1 MSQDLRFIDPAFTCE
16 VVLTGVIRALYDAAK
31 PQFERLEGVRSL
43 GLIAHTERVAKHTR
57 HQHVVGLMRIFN
69 KLCQQPNTRGLPKQF
84 LWSFWCRLCFA
95 QTGHAAL
102 SYDSEKAVM
111 LACHLDTGFK
121 DKLRDLLRPV
131 ITSLAACGMCKR
143 PCDVAMKGNVEAEA
157 WFEDLINKNRWQQ
170 LHLWVASLKLLQ
182 HPKLLGIL
190 GQQTFSKD
198 NTIGFFQ
205 AEALKMLVAPGCA
218 WDTPVRRLSRLDFIP
233 RDLAFAGTVG
243 ITLDVD
249 ALVAAANSEHPDW
262 KLLGSLSNYM
272 SENIYENLPQQA
284 ASVLFQRALA
294 ALLLKGKVSLE
305 QLFGMDPATAL
316 DDDQLRDIVA
326 KTPAGKQVFDD
337 TVRESWQV
345 WPVQTLID
353 TKSLPCEIEREITG
367 HAKGHLE
374 RHVAAKVS
382 CFKLSARNTLALA
395 MSHRSLAEKPDAKA
409 FVKLCRSVLLKQLP
423 KINAEALADALYE
436 GLVESK
442 CRHGLEAAVSK
453 LARLG
458 LPVESLKKSA
468 ELVNARAT
476 KGSAADGEMRIQVG
490 GFSYTM
496 PGDPQEFQVNAM
508 HAAISGDDGVRK
520 NLGMSLEDAS
530 ETLWNELLRWQS
542 LYFGLNPAKTLTAL
556 LDSAQSALAKLVA
569 VRGQAADAALEVYT
583 LLEALKHPAES
594 VSFRIALPNLILLRE
609 DKNKENEYDVVSVI
623 LKEDKHV
630 EVWVWGVTTE
640 QNLTKKRQE
649 DLGKIEK
656 LKDILGN
663 RWEDDVRTVTCYV
676 HRDGNDICLDIGGK
690 KTKRPITP

>member
-1 MSQDLRFIDPAFTCE
+1 MPQDLRFIDPAFTCE
-16 VVLTGVIRALYDAAK
+16 VVLTGTAPALYEAAK
-31 PQFERLEGVRSL
+31 LQFERLKSIRSL
-43 GLIAHTERVAKHTR
+43 GLIAQIQDVAQHTR
-57 HQHVVGLMRIFN
+57 HQHLVGLMRIFN
-69 KLCQQPNTRGLPKQF
+69 KLCQAPPKRGLPKDF
-84 LWSFWCRLCFA
+84 LWSFWCRICFA

-102 SYDSEKAVM
+102 SYDSEKAVL

-121 DKLRDLLRPV
+121 DKLRHLLRPV
-131 ITSLAACGMCKR
+131 ITSLAACGACKR
-143 PCDVAMKGNVEAEA
+143 PCDVAKIGNVEAEA

-170 LHLWVASLKLLQ
+170 LYLWVAALKLLQ

-190 GQQTFSKD
+190 GQQALSKD
-198 NTIGFFQ
+198 NTIGFSQ
-205 AEALKMLVAPGCA
+205 AEALKMLVAPGCG

-272 SENIYENLPQQA
+272 SENIYEGLSQQA

-305 QLFGMDPATAL
+305 QLFGMNPETAA

-326 KTPAGKQVFDD
+326 KSPAGRQVFDD
-337 TVRESWQV
+337 TVREGWRV

-353 TKSLPCEIEREITG
+353 PKSLPCEIEREITG
-367 HAKGHLE
+367 HSKGHLE
-374 RHVAAKVS
+374 RHVTAKVS

-395 MSHRSLAEKPDAKA
+395 MSHRGLAEKPDAKA
-409 FVKLCRSVLLKQLP
+409 FVKLFRSVLLKQLP
-423 KINAEALADALYE
+423 RINAEALADALYE

-442 CRHGLEAAVSK
+442 CKHGLEAAVVK
-453 LARLG
+453 LAKLG

-468 ELVNARAT
+468 ALINARAT
-476 KGSAADGEMRIQVG
+476 KGAAAAGEMSIQVG

-496 PGDPQEFQVNAM
+496 PGDPQEFQINAM
-508 HAAISGDDGVRK
+508 HAAISGDDSVRK
-520 NLGMSLEDAS
+520 NLGMSLEDAA

-569 VRGQAADAALEVYT
+569 VPGHAADSALEVYT
-583 LLEALKHPAES
+583 LLEVLKHPADS

-609 DKNKENEYDVVSVI
+609 DKNKENEYDVVSVV

-630 EVWVWGVTTE
+630 EVWVWGVTTD
-640 QNLTKKRQE
+640 QDIAKKRE
-649 DLGKIEK
+649 KDLGKIEK
-656 LKDILGN
+656 LKDTLGN
-663 RWEDDVRTVTCYV
+663 RWGGDIRSVTCYV
-676 HRDGNDICLDIGGK
+676 HKDGNDICLDINGTK
-690 KTKRPITP
+690 SKRPITP